1 LNTRINLTGR
11 NSNDIYTVSY
21 PKNLLY
27 FMKYDF
33 NLFMERCVDLCKL
46 YMKTGEYRQEEAAEI
61 RNSIS
66 GCHKYFEQ
74 NLRGAFEKI
83 VIDCWVEYICRQNE
97 IGVIT
102 LWNNYIPCRNDFEKA
117 VFMRLSEYRHGHAIN
132 QWVNI
137 LKVQEYANVK
147 VDFIFEGKLKNS
159 AEAAARANYFD
170 LMFNV
175 VANELGYDLNFATE
189 NKVFSMGRTPNSPFI
204 MSSVSREIVRNL
216 LTDLRYGDDKGKSKK
231 VKSEIVSDQTA
242 MDAFSSMKL
251 FLPPRGDNIVETM
264 IKSLMETPLKVYMPT
279 SLKAAIDLEIDVI
292 IENEAYLQRCEL
304 CREYYMRSE
313 EFDFDYCDKLSK
325 NGRSCREVM
334 LKKTGKEKRLPA
346 NLNTES
352 VDTALLNERCDRL
365 YKEMSARINVE
376 FTQRDFSDW
385 CKYMNTIRDNIQ
397 NGLATMRD
405 FENFAEYSRTMSF
418 LPGSEEGK
426 RRTEEKE
433 RGREKDEKGR
443 DVKPF
448 VFERVD
454 RRVLE
459 KPESKK
465 NVEVYNDSEDE
476 EPPVVPVASRVSAK
490 VIRGMGPEPYSSGVV
505 IPHTNTEPHGQSPQP
520 RQLKVQP
527 QKPADNLNT
536 GNNLNSTNDEE
547 VRIYNVKSKETP
559 EREEYVKVFN
569 PKKMPKKVSPK
580 PPAPPAR
587 IINPFIN
594 GRVSDPIINEP
605 ASPPVSVSKR
615 GTANDVR
622 QPVPE
627 KPRVPAFITPPPASV
642 PALSVPKSEN
652 QPRQNEKSRA
662 DYSTPRVY
670 ASQKAEETQEIGFT
684 DILRGFERKDGFADE
699 NIPTDSDGVPVSHK
713 TKRVMDAI
721 FKQSKPS
728 LFINLNKG
736 DE

>member
-1 LNTRINLTGR
+1 MNTRINLTGK
-11 NSNDIYTVSY
+11 NSNDIYSVTY
-21 PKNLLY
+21 PNNLLY

-61 RNSIS
+61 RNSVA

-102 LWNNYIPCRNDFEKA
+102 LWNNYIPCKNDFERA

-137 LKVQEYANVK
+137 LKVQEYANIK
-147 VDFIFEGKLKNS
+147 VDFIFGGKLKSS

-175 VANELGYDLNFATE
+175 VANELGYDLNSVAE

-216 LTDLRYGDDKGKSKK
+216 LTDLRYGDEKGRKT
-231 VKSEIVSDQTA
+231 VKNDVTSDQTA
-242 MDAFSSMKL
+242 MDAFSSMKA

-264 IKSLMETPLKVYMPT
+264 IKSLTESPTKVYMPA

-304 CREYYMRSE
+304 CKEYYMRSE
-313 EFDFDYCDKLSK
+313 DYDFDYCDKLSK
-325 NGRSCREVM
+325 SGRSCREVM
-334 LKKTGKEKRLPA
+334 VKKAGQEKKIPR
-346 NLNTES
+346 ES
-352 VDTALLNERCDRL
+352 VDAALLSERCDRL

-385 CKYMNTIRDNIQ
+385 CRYMNTIRDNIL
-397 NGLATMRD
+397 NGLATLRD
-405 FENFAEYSRTMSF
+405 FENFAEYSRSMSF
-418 LPGSEEGK
+418 LPGSVRNTGETTIKKRVEED
-426 RRTEEKE
+426 RDD
-433 RGREKDEKGR
+433 RGRA
-443 DVKPF
+443 VKPF

-454 RRVLE
+454 RKDIVKAE
-459 KPESKK
+459 PK
-465 NVEVYNDSEDE
+465 VEYYDE
-476 EPPVVPVASRVSAK
+476 EEEPEAPVVPVVSRVSSR
-490 VIRGMGPEPYSSGVV
+490 VIRGVNPEPYSTGVV
-505 IPHTNTEPHGQSPQP
+505 IPHGGEIPHGTVEEPPPSPLNIIKTP
-520 RQLKVQP
+520 SVPSEDGMKIYSVKGKEP
-527 QKPADNLNT
+527 PKP
-536 GNNLNSTNDEE
+536 
-547 VRIYNVKSKETP
+547 
-559 EREEYVKVFN
+559 EEYVKVFN
-569 PKKMPKKVSPK
+569 PKKPPKISAVKANNATSGNTARSIS
-580 PPAPPAR
+580 PPASSPVAIPKR
-587 IINPFIN
+587 
-594 GRVSDPIINEP
+594 NEEP
-605 ASPPVSVSKR
+605 
-615 GTANDVR
+615 
-622 QPVPE
+622 PVPE
-627 KPRVPAFITPPPASV
+627 KPRIPAFNVPPPA
-642 PALSVPKSEN
+642 PALSVPKPQSKKE
-652 QPRQNEKSRA
+652 PEKLRT
-662 DYSTPRVY
+662 DYSVQRIY

-684 DILRGFERKDGFADE
+684 DILRGLERKDGFSDE

-721 FKQSKPS
+721 FKPSKPS
-728 LFINLNKG
+728 LFININKG